1 MIHIAL
7 DTNIYR
13 KNPRLDSP
21 EFKAIVFLAKNKCIC
36 LHIPFFV
43 ENEFKSHIEAELEKR
58 IDTVISA
65 LNKICNFTE
74 FGPKTTRLRDV
85 AAELIE
91 SRNKIVCERGDA
103 FIKWTLKIN
112 AKRYTLSEEETN
124 DALSAYFHG
133 TPPLK
138 EPKVRKDIPD
148 SFIFQSLLRINKK
161 TPLHVVIE
169 DNNLRDACE
178 NVGIKCYSELA
189 SFIESEEVKT
199 FLQGKIDSGVL
210 NAFESQIVD
219 YLSNSKNLLLDKIE
233 EKLLSDEYSLISGDF
248 VPGESNEIYISGKNR
263 PHEIILGT
271 SIEHYGDGLFVVDF
285 EAKVEFVYEYAVYK
299 TDAMELDLKKYY
311 LEYLNDHYFNV
322 ETTDEFKFTGRIEL
336 DYDIDF
342 EAIES
347 VSELLQNFSEPIVE
361 IGELYDFEIN
371 A

>member
-13 KNPRLDSP
+13 KKPRLDSP
-21 EFKAIVFLAKNKCIC
+21 EFKALVFLAKNECIC

-43 ENEFKSHIEAELEKR
+43 ENEFKSHIEAEQEKR
-58 IDTVISA
+58 IVTVIST

-74 FGPKTTRLRDV
+74 FGPKTIRLRDV
-85 AAELIE
+85 AEELSD
-91 SRNKIVCERGDA
+91 SRNKIVCERGNA
-103 FIKWTLKIN
+103 FIKWALKIN
-112 AKRYTLSEEETN
+112 AKRYALSEEETN
-124 DALSAYFHG
+124 DALNAYFQG

-138 EPKVRKDIPD
+138 KPKVRKDIPD
-148 SFIFQSLLRINKK
+148 SFIYQSLLRIDKK

-169 DNNLRDACE
+169 DNNLRDACATA
-178 NVGIKCYSELA
+178 GMKCYSELT

-199 FLQGKIDSGVL
+199 LLQGKIDSGIL
-210 NAFESQIVD
+210 TAFESQIVD
-219 YLSNSKNLLLDKIE
+219 YLNNNQDLLLDKIE
-233 EKLLSDEYSLISGDF
+233 EKLLSGEYSLISGDS
-248 VPGESNEIYISGKNR
+248 VPGESNEIYISGKYR
-263 PHEIILGT
+263 PHEIILGD
-271 SIEHYGDGLFVVDF
+271 SIEHYGDALFVVNF

-299 TDAMELDLKKYY
+299 TDAVELDPEKYY

-336 DYDIDF
+336 DYDIAL

-347 VSELLQNFSEPIVE
+347 VSKLLKCFSEPIVE
-361 IGELYDFEIN
+361 IVELCDFEIN

>member
-13 KNPRLDSP
+13 KNPQLDSP
-21 EFKAIVFLAKNKCIC
+21 EFKAIVFLAKNECIC

-43 ENEFKSHIEAELEKR
+43 ENEFKSFIEAEQEKR
-58 IDTVISA
+58 IDTVISK
-65 LNKICNFTE
+65 LKKICNFAE

-85 AAELIE
+85 VEELID
-91 SRNKIVCERGDA
+91 SRNKIVSERGDA
-103 FIKWTLKIN
+103 FIKWALKIN
-112 AKRYTLSEEETN
+112 AKRYALSEEETI
-124 DALSAYFHG
+124 DALNAYFHG

-148 SFIFQSLLRINKK
+148 SFIYQSLLRINKK

-169 DNNLRDACE
+169 DNKLRDACATA
-178 NVGIKCYSELA
+178 GMKCHSELT
-189 SFIESEEVKT
+189 SLIESEEVKKL
-199 FLQGKIDSGVL
+199 LQGKIDGGIL
-210 NAFESQIVD
+210 NAFESQATE
-219 YLSNSKNLLLDKIE
+219 YLNNSKDLLLDKLE
-233 EKLLSDEYSLISGDF
+233 EKLLSGEYSLISGDF
-248 VPGESNEIYISGKNR
+248 VPGESNEIYISGANR

-271 SIEHYGDGLFVVDF
+271 RIEHYGNGLFVVDF
-285 EAKVEFVYEYAVYK
+285 EAKVELVYEYAVYK
-299 TDAMELDLKKYY
+299 TDVMELDPKKFY

-336 DYDIDF
+336 DYEIDL

-347 VSELLQNFSEPIVE
+347 IPELLKNFSEPIVG
-361 IGELYDFEIN
+361 ISELYDFEIT